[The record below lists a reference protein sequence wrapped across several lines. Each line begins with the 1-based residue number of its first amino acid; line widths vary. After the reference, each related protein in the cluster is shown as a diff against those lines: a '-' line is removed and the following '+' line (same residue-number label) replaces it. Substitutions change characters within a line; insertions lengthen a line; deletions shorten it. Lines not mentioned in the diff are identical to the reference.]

1 MCLPWA
7 EPKRHRRVEKN
18 PEMFSERDRIA
29 IHLTVISQPNTLGK
43 SSGSPLLGGLGRGT
57 VFAASPKSS
66 SGFTLVELLVVVSIL
81 AVVGGLAMSD
91 LSQMMGRYRMNA
103 AARDFQKQVELS
115 RVRAISEN
123 QEYAIT
129 LVTADPNPLDGE
141 DRMNWGRYE
150 VKVGDGNRGSSN
162 WVTASDGV
170 FDLRHGPGDHR
181 GVSIEPWQPLS
192 GPQAYNLPDS
202 IVFSPR
208 GYIINDPAD
217 FQDGVIRVVFRNK
230 QASYPEGRVVRVD
243 MGGGALIA
251 GVE

>member
-1 MCLPWA
+1 MCCLS
-7 EPKRHRRVEKN
+7 KGRKSRLRVEN
-18 PEMFSERDRIA
+18 NLEMFSERDRIA
-29 IHLTVISQPNTLGK
+29 IPLGVISQPNTLRR
-43 SSGSPLLGGLGRGT
+43 SSRRPLSVVLDRGT
-57 VFAASPKSS
+57 VFAAPSRGS
-66 SGFTLVELLVVVSIL
+66 SGFTLVELLVVVAIL

-141 DRMNWGRYE
+141 DRLHWGRYE

-192 GPQAYNLPDS
+192 GPPAYNLPDS

-208 GYIINDPAD
+208 GYIINDPSD